1 MLSSPAWLRASEQID
16 YKSPDGKFAQRETL
30 TELNPV
36 HGDTAIIETGTNKVA
51 VQLTG
56 DEPYGRF
63 RIVLIPFGNF

>member
-1 MLSSPAWLRASEQID
+1 
-16 YKSPDGKFAQRETL
+16 
-30 TELNPV
+30 LNPV

>member
-1 MLSSPAWLRASEQID
+1 M
-16 YKSPDGKFAQRETL
+16 

-36 HGDTAIIETGTNKVA
+36 HGDTAIIETGMSKVA

-56 DEPYGRF
+56 DEPYRRF